1 MSQRIDPKLAEKIAD
16 LVDVGV
22 TSVKEMKRHLEYY
35 VRKELFPGRTKPYH
49 SNRRFYPKKCVIRN
63 KMYKVY
69 IKKRFSKIDQENLS
83 EIVKNWENEN
93 PFDKF
98 YFRPYAQV
106 DKRFFE
112 DGREAS
118 SNVEDEES
126 AEDDIKVRIVPSK
139 QQLMF
144 VHQTTFQRGLLKRYG
159 NYACFLDATYKTTKY
174 ALPLFFLAV
183 KTNVDYQIA
192 GSFVIQDE
200 RKDSIKEALEII
212 QSWNSTL
219 HPTIFMTDFD
229 EEEIHAI
236 EETFPGMR
244 SSFEVLT
251 QL

>member
-1 MSQRIDPKLAEKIAD
+1 M
-16 LVDVGV
+16 
-22 TSVKEMKRHLEYY
+22 
-35 VRKELFPGRTKPYH
+35 
-49 SNRRFYPKKCVIRN
+49 
-63 KMYKVY
+63 
-69 IKKRFSKIDQENLS
+69 
-83 EIVKNWENEN
+83 
-93 PFDKF
+93 
-98 YFRPYAQV
+98 

-112 DGREAS
+112 DEREAS

-144 VHQTTFQRGLLKRYG
+144 VHQTTFQCGLLKRYG

-200 RKDSIKEALEII
+200 RKDSIKETLEII
-212 QSWNSTL
+212 QSWNSTW

>member
-1 MSQRIDPKLAEKIAD
+1 M
-16 LVDVGV
+16 
-22 TSVKEMKRHLEYY
+22 
-35 VRKELFPGRTKPYH
+35 
-49 SNRRFYPKKCVIRN
+49 
-63 KMYKVY
+63 
-69 IKKRFSKIDQENLS
+69 
-83 EIVKNWENEN
+83 
-93 PFDKF
+93 
-98 YFRPYAQV
+98 
-106 DKRFFE
+106 DKRVFE
-112 DGREAS
+112 EETEAS

-200 RKDSIKEALEII
+200 RKYSIKEALEIM
-212 QSWNSTL
+212 QSWNS
-219 HPTIFMTDFD
+219 IFMTDFD

-244 SSFEVLT
+244 SNFEMLT

>member
-1 MSQRIDPKLAEKIAD
+1 MSQRIDPKLAEKIAE
-16 LVDVGV
+16 LVDAGV

-69 IKKRFSKIDQENLS
+69 IKKYFSKIDQENLS
-83 EIVKNWENEN
+83 EIVKNWQNEN

-98 YFRPYAQV
+98 FFRPYAQV
-106 DKRFFE
+106 DERVFE
-112 DGREAS
+112 EDTEAS

-126 AEDDIKVRIVPSK
+126 LEDDIKVRIVPSK
-139 QQLMF
+139 QHLMF

-192 GSFVIQDE
+192 GSFVIQDK
-200 RKDSIKEALEII
+200 RKDSIKEALQIM
-212 QSWNSTL
+212 QSWNSTW

-251 QL
+251 QF